1 MSEEKFKQSRK
12 PINPLGINPMDDPK
26 AIMDKINE
34 LEKNIPGV
42 DPMTQKMTEQDEDAP
57 FKIEGNV
64 PPEFASL
71 FKKDSRAQAQ
81 KATQQAQQQS
91 QADTKPRLAYTNN
104 PKLNDLLKEL
114 KPTIA
119 QFEEIRLPSLSK
131 FYKNEEA
138 PEGGILHVRPMT
150 GQEEEILGTPRFLK
164 KGQAINMIFKN
175 CIKERIEPEK
185 WLTID
190 RTHLLI
196 YLRGISYGP
205 LYDVEILCPECRNR
219 FEANIDLDALF
230 VNFCPKEFG
239 LENLKGELPVSKFKF
254 SWHLPTVSDEN
265 MINNYRDRRQKDLS
279 ANENEVDDT
288 FTWRTA
294 LLLEE
299 IEGLNEH
306 GPLMT
311 LIENLPIADVAHL
324 RHVLG
329 DIPFG
334 VDTKIGQWCPNCSRD
349 FEIELPIEANFFF
362 PQPKK
367 VNRTRLFS

>member
-12 PINPLGINPMDDPK
+12 PINPLTSMDDAKSIIEKVDKKIQEENIPSSNPMTD
-26 AIMDKINE
+26 MF
-34 LEKNIPGV
+34 KN
-42 DPMTQKMTEQDEDAP
+42 QLP
-57 FKIEGNV
+57 FAVEGNV
-64 PPEFASL
+64 PPEFAAM
-71 FKKDSRAQAQ
+71 FNKNSRAQVQ
-81 KATQQAQQQS
+81 KATQQAA
-91 QADTKPRLAYTNN
+91 QAQPDTKPRLAYTSN
-104 PKLNDLLKEL
+104 PKLNDLLGQL

-119 QFEEIRLPSLSK
+119 QYEEIRLPSLSK

-138 PEGGILHVRPMT
+138 PPGGVINVRPMT

-175 CIKERIEPEK
+175 CVKERIDPER

-205 LYDVEILCPECRNR
+205 LYDVEIRCPACNDR
-219 FEANIDLDALF
+219 FEANIDLDKLF

-239 LENLKGELPVSKFKF
+239 LDDLKGELPVSKFKF
-254 SWHLPTVSDEN
+254 SWHLPTVADEN
-265 MINNYRDRRQKDLS
+265 MINNYRDKRQKDLG
-279 ANENEVDDT
+279 ENDVDDT

-324 RHVLG
+324 RHLLG

-367 VNRTRLFS
+367 ANRTRHYN